1 MQNLKRR
8 NQICDDLGLLFTKLN
23 RTISNRSIRAK
34 TARGKLLNQIG
45 HNLDTLRRLDLF
57 VALACH

>member
-1 MQNLKRR
+1 MENLNKR

-23 RTISNRSIRAK
+23 KIRSKSSKRSLM
-34 TARGKLLNQIG
+34 ARGKLLDQIG
-45 HNLDTLRRLDLF
+45 HNLDALRRLDLF